1 MNLEYDPLEIQFQE
15 TIKITLSQSD
25 EGSVWD
31 SLLAIGALGY
41 TVPVE
46 LGGYDLGETTNL
58 LVCSELG
65 RIGIVSPYIE
75 TITISDICQLD
86 SINDRETLTSIVE
99 GNHSYSL
106 LYSRD
111 LLKAEV
117 LNNKLLISG
126 ELTSSLNIKELDFIY
141 LLLSW
146 ENNSYVISVKKEQM
160 LQKITPVDDKNTENI
175 YIVNFSNFEIN
186 NYYEI
191 SESEVNFIYKN
202 LLMRQAA
209 YLQGLTEGALNETVE
224 YTKIR
229 RQFNSKLIDFQSIQF
244 TLAEIFAELEAM
256 KMKLN
261 YTTWKLENNALS
273 VIDSLETLALIS
285 EKALYASR
293 KCIHYHGAYGMTK
306 QAKISKYYTL
316 VINEVNRYAKYK
328 DLWKEISNL
337 KKEQQISYQI

>member
-202 LLMRQAA
+202 LLMRQA
-209 YLQGLTEGALNETVE
+209 
-224 YTKIR
+224 
-229 RQFNSKLIDFQSIQF
+229 
-244 TLAEIFAELEAM
+244 
-256 KMKLN
+256 
-261 YTTWKLENNALS
+261 
-273 VIDSLETLALIS
+273 
-285 EKALYASR
+285 
-293 KCIHYHGAYGMTK
+293 
-306 QAKISKYYTL
+306 
-316 VINEVNRYAKYK
+316 
-328 DLWKEISNL
+328 
-337 KKEQQISYQI
+337 